1 MISAKRRLAIV
12 REGKFPK
19 EEYDS
24 WIKILISSLKNLPEQ
39 ADSGPIRPNITVVD
53 SVEEAH
59 EMVSKGD
66 IDMVIFVSSEMV
78 TKANELRREFSKLF
92 SLTIVVLGGD
102 PNTVWVI
109 PKAGMTSH
117 ADILRL

>member
-1 MISAKRRLAIV
+1 
-12 REGKFPK
+12 KFPK

-109 PKAGMTSH
+109 PKAGMTSP
-117 ADILRL
+117 ADLLRL